1 MPETLTIEIARP
13 HAVSDLDAVR
23 QEAGDKGY
31 REAVFDLIR
40 QGAIS
45 SGYGADLLGVNRVD
59 LLVQLQR
66 RGIPVADYSRDAL
79 REEVRQTVQDLSG
92 NANHPG

>member
-23 QEAGDKGY
+23 QEAGDKAY
-31 REAVFDLIR
+31 REAVFDLIH

-59 LLVQLQR
+59 LLAQLQR
-66 RGIPVADYSRDAL
+66 RGIPTADYLRDAL
-79 REEVRQTVQDLSG
+79 YEEVQQTLQDLSG
-92 NANHPG
+92 NPDHPG